1 MTQQAQELLAT
12 WGNPDEVIAIEP
24 LTAFDV
30 EQAWDESLIAT
41 DLYEIACM
49 RQMPRR
55 VIEQRREE
63 MQSAARHAQDV
74 QNLYYEQYEQREAEL
89 AVA

>member
-1 MTQQAQELLAT
+1 MTAQAHKLNQI
-12 WGNPDEVIAIEP
+12 WGQGECIAIERLQP
-24 LTAFDV
+24 SDV
-30 EQAWDESLIAT
+30 EQAWDESMIAA

-49 RQMPRR
+49 RQMPRH